1 MNEII
6 LQMREV
12 RSGYQDI
19 EVLRG
24 ISLDIEGSRIT
35 CMIGPNGAG
44 KSTVLKTIYGI
55 LKARAGE
62 ILFEGNRIN
71 GRRPLDI
78 LKRGI
83 CYVPQGRCIFPL
95 MTVEE
100 NLQMGAFTRS
110 DDQVTKDIGTLV
122 KRFPILGERRKTL
135 AGNLSGGEA
144 QILAISMGLLLQPRL
159 MLLDEPSMGLSP
171 QSVGLIFRIIKQI
184 NEMGTTI
191 LMVEQNARRALEIS
205 HRAFVLELGR
215 MRFDGTGEEI
225 LNNTEL
231 RKVYLGG

>member
-1 MNEII
+1 
-6 LQMREV
+6 MRDV

-24 ISLDIEGSRIT
+24 ISLEVLNSKIT

-44 KSTVLKTIYGI
+44 KSTVLKTLYGI
-55 LKARAGE
+55 LKARTGQ
-62 ILFEGNRIN
+62 ILFGGERIDALS
-71 GRRPLDI
+71 PFEI

-83 CYVPQGRCIFPL
+83 SYVPQGRAIFPL

-100 NLQMGAFTRS
+100 NLQMGAFTRK
-110 DDQVTKDIGTLV
+110 DNRIPKDIADLIE
-122 KRFPILGERRKTL
+122 KFPILGERRNIL

-144 QILAISMGLLLQPRL
+144 QILTIAMGLLLLPKL

-171 QSVGLIFRIIKQI
+171 LSVGLIFRIIKEI
-184 NEMGTTI
+184 NEMGKTI

-205 HRAFVLELGR
+205 HHAFVLELGK

-231 RKVYLGG
+231 KKVYLGG

>member
-1 MNEII
+1 MNEIL
-6 LQMREV
+6 LQMRDV

-19 EVLRG
+19 EVLKG
-24 ISLDIEGSRIT
+24 ISLDLLNSKIT
-35 CMIGPNGAG
+35 CMIGPNGSG

-55 LKARAGE
+55 LKARTGE
-62 ILFEGNRIN
+62 ILLEGERID
-71 GRRPLDI
+71 RQSPLEI

-83 CYVPQGRCIFPL
+83 SYVPQGRAIFPL

-100 NLQMGAFTRS
+100 NLQMGAFTR
-110 DDQVTKDIGTLV
+110 KDNRITQDIADLIE
-122 KRFPILGERRKTL
+122 KFPILGERRNIL

-144 QILAISMGLLLQPRL
+144 QILTIAMGLLLLPKL

-171 QSVGLIFRIIKQI
+171 LSVGLIFRIIKEI
-184 NEMGTTI
+184 NEMGKTI

-205 HRAFVLELGR
+205 HHAFVLELGK

-231 RKVYLGG
+231 KKVYLGG

>member
-1 MNEII
+1 MNEIL
-6 LQMREV
+6 LQMRDV

-19 EVLRG
+19 EVLKG
-24 ISLDIEGSRIT
+24 ISLDILNSKIT
-35 CMIGPNGAG
+35 CMIGPNGSG

-55 LKARAGE
+55 LKARTGE
-62 ILFEGNRIN
+62 ILLEGERIH
-71 GRRPLDI
+71 RQSPLEI

-83 CYVPQGRCIFPL
+83 SYVPQGRAIFPL

-100 NLQMGAFTRS
+100 NLQMGAFTR
-110 DDQVTKDIGTLV
+110 KDNRITQDIADLIE
-122 KRFPILGERRKTL
+122 KFPILGERRNIL

-144 QILAISMGLLLQPRL
+144 QILTLAMGLLLLPKL

-171 QSVGLIFRIIKQI
+171 LSVGLIFRIIKEI
-184 NEMGTTI
+184 NEMGKTI

-205 HRAFVLELGR
+205 HHAFVLELGK

-231 RKVYLGG
+231 KKVYLGG

>member
-1 MNEII
+1 MNETI
-6 LQMREV
+6 LQMRDV

-24 ISLDIEGSRIT
+24 ISLEVLNSKIT

-44 KSTVLKTIYGI
+44 KSTVLKTIYGV
-55 LKARAGE
+55 LKARTGQ
-62 ILFEGNRIN
+62 ILFNGERIDAQS
-71 GRRPLDI
+71 PLEI

-83 CYVPQGRCIFPL
+83 SYVPQGRAIFPL

-100 NLQMGAFTRS
+100 NLQMGAFTRK
-110 DDQVTKDIGTLV
+110 DDRIAKDIADLIE
-122 KRFPILGERRKTL
+122 KFPILRERRDTL

-144 QILAISMGLLLQPRL
+144 QILAIAMGLLHSPKL

-171 QSVGLIFRIIKQI
+171 QSVGFIFRVIEQI
-184 NEMGTTI
+184 NGMGTTV
-191 LMVEQNARRALEIS
+191 LMVEQNARKALGIS
-205 HRAFVLELGR
+205 HHAFVLELGR
-215 MRFDGTGEEI
+215 MSFDGTGEEI

>member
-1 MNEII
+1 MNEIL
-6 LQMREV
+6 LQMRDV

-19 EVLRG
+19 EVLKG
-24 ISLDIEGSRIT
+24 ISLDILNSKIT
-35 CMIGPNGAG
+35 CMIGPNGSG

-55 LKARAGE
+55 LKARTGE
-62 ILFEGNRIN
+62 ILLEGERID
-71 GRRPLDI
+71 RQSPLEI

-83 CYVPQGRCIFPL
+83 SYVPQGRAIFPL

-100 NLQMGAFTRS
+100 NLQMGAFTR
-110 DDQVTKDIGTLV
+110 KDNRITQDIADLIE
-122 KRFPILGERRKTL
+122 KFPILGERRNIL

-144 QILAISMGLLLQPRL
+144 QILTIAMGLLLLPKL

-171 QSVGLIFRIIKQI
+171 LSVGLIFRVIKEI
-184 NEMGTTI
+184 NEMGKTI

-205 HRAFVLELGR
+205 HHAFVLELGK

-231 RKVYLGG
+231 KKVYLGG

>member
-1 MNEII
+1 MKQAV

-62 ILFEGNRIN
+62 ILFEGNRID
-71 GRRPLDI
+71 GHKALDI

-100 NLQMGAFTRS
+100 NLQMGAFTRK
-110 DDQVTKDIGTLV
+110 DDQVTKDITALIE
-122 KRFPILGERRKTL
+122 RFPILGERRNTL

-191 LMVEQNARRALEIS
+191 LMVEQNARKALGIS
-205 HRAFVLELGR
+205 HHAFVLELGKI
-215 MRFDGTGEEI
+215 RFDGTGEEI

>member
-1 MNEII
+1 MNEIL
-6 LQMREV
+6 LQMRDV

-19 EVLRG
+19 EVLKG
-24 ISLDIEGSRIT
+24 ISLDILNSKIT
-35 CMIGPNGAG
+35 CMIGPNGSG

-55 LKARAGE
+55 LKARTGE
-62 ILFEGNRIN
+62 ILLEGERID
-71 GRRPLDI
+71 RQSPLEI

-83 CYVPQGRCIFPL
+83 SYVPQGRAIFPL

-100 NLQMGAFTRS
+100 NLQMGAFTR
-110 DDQVTKDIGTLV
+110 KDNRITQDIADLIE
-122 KRFPILGERRKTL
+122 KFPILGERRNIL

-144 QILAISMGLLLQPRL
+144 QILTIAMGLLLLPKL

-171 QSVGLIFRIIKQI
+171 LSVGLIFRIIKEI
-184 NEMGTTI
+184 NEMGKTI

-205 HRAFVLELGR
+205 HHAFVLELGK

-231 RKVYLGG
+231 KKVYLGG

>member
-24 ISLDIEGSRIT
+24 ISLGIESSGIT

-100 NLQMGAFTRS
+100 NLQMGAFTRK
-110 DDQVTKDIGTLV
+110 DDQVTKDITALV
-122 KRFPILGERRKTL
+122 ERFPILGERRKTL

-205 HRAFVLELGR
+205 HHAFVLELGKI
-215 MRFDGTGEEI
+215 RFDGTGEEI

>member
-1 MNEII
+1 
-6 LQMREV
+6 
-12 RSGYQDI
+12 
-19 EVLRG
+19 
-24 ISLDIEGSRIT
+24 
-35 CMIGPNGAG
+35 
-44 KSTVLKTIYGI
+44 
-55 LKARAGE
+55 
-62 ILFEGNRIN
+62 
-71 GRRPLDI
+71 
-78 LKRGI
+78 
-83 CYVPQGRCIFPL
+83 
-95 MTVEE
+95 
-100 NLQMGAFTRS
+100 
-110 DDQVTKDIGTLV
+110 
-122 KRFPILGERRKTL
+122 L

-205 HRAFVLELGR
+205 HHAFVLELGR

>member
-1 MNEII
+1 MNEIL
-6 LQMREV
+6 LQMRDV

-19 EVLRG
+19 EVLKG
-24 ISLDIEGSRIT
+24 ISLDILNSKIT
-35 CMIGPNGAG
+35 CMIGPNGSG

-55 LKARAGE
+55 LKARTGE
-62 ILFEGNRIN
+62 ILLEGERID
-71 GRRPLDI
+71 RQSPLEI

-83 CYVPQGRCIFPL
+83 SYVPQGRAIFPL

-100 NLQMGAFTRS
+100 NIQMGAFTR
-110 DDQVTKDIGTLV
+110 KDNRITQDIADLIE
-122 KRFPILGERRKTL
+122 KFPILGERRNIL

-144 QILAISMGLLLQPRL
+144 QILTIAMGLLLLPKL

-171 QSVGLIFRIIKQI
+171 LSVGLIFRVIKEI
-184 NEMGTTI
+184 NEMGKTI

-205 HRAFVLELGR
+205 HHAFVLELGK

-231 RKVYLGG
+231 KKVYLGG

>member
-1 MNEII
+1 MNEIL
-6 LQMREV
+6 LQMRDV

-19 EVLRG
+19 EVLKG
-24 ISLDIEGSRIT
+24 ISLDILNSKIT
-35 CMIGPNGAG
+35 CMIGPNGSG

-55 LKARAGE
+55 LKARTGE
-62 ILFEGNRIN
+62 ILLEGERID
-71 GRRPLDI
+71 RQSPLEI

-83 CYVPQGRCIFPL
+83 SYVPQGRAIFPL

-100 NLQMGAFTRS
+100 NLQMGAFTR
-110 DDQVTKDIGTLV
+110 KDNRITQDIADLIE
-122 KRFPILGERRKTL
+122 KFPILGERRNIL

-144 QILAISMGLLLQPRL
+144 QILTIAMGLLLLPKL
-159 MLLDEPSMGLSP
+159 LLLDEPSMGLSP
-171 QSVGLIFRIIKQI
+171 LSVGLIFRIIKEI
-184 NEMGTTI
+184 NEMGKTI

-205 HRAFVLELGR
+205 HHAFVLELGK

-231 RKVYLGG
+231 KKVYLGG

>member
-1 MNEII
+1 MNEIL
-6 LQMREV
+6 LQMRDV

-19 EVLRG
+19 EVLKG
-24 ISLDIEGSRIT
+24 ISLDILNSKIT
-35 CMIGPNGAG
+35 CMIGPNGSG

-55 LKARAGE
+55 LKARTGE
-62 ILFEGNRIN
+62 ILLEGERID
-71 GRRPLDI
+71 RQSPLEI

-83 CYVPQGRCIFPL
+83 AYVPQGRAIFPL

-100 NLQMGAFTRS
+100 NLQMGAFTR
-110 DDQVTKDIGTLV
+110 KDNRITQDIADLIE
-122 KRFPILGERRKTL
+122 KFPILGERRNIL

-144 QILAISMGLLLQPRL
+144 QILTIAMGLLLLPKL
-159 MLLDEPSMGLSP
+159 LLLDEPSMGLSP
-171 QSVGLIFRIIKQI
+171 LSVGLIFRIIKEI
-184 NEMGTTI
+184 NEMGKTI

-205 HRAFVLELGR
+205 HHAFVLELGK

-231 RKVYLGG
+231 KKVYLGG

>member
-1 MNEII
+1 MNEIT
-6 LQMREV
+6 LQVREV

-19 EVLRG
+19 EVLKG
-24 ISLDIEGSRIT
+24 ISLDILNSQIT

-55 LKARAGE
+55 LKARTGE
-62 ILFEGNRIN
+62 ILFKGERID
-71 GRRPLDI
+71 GQSPLEI

-83 CYVPQGRCIFPL
+83 SYVPQGRAIFPL

-100 NLQMGAFTRS
+100 NLQMGAFIR
-110 DDQVTKDIGTLV
+110 KDSRITNDIVDLTE
-122 KRFPILGERRKTL
+122 KFPILGERRNTL

-144 QILAISMGLLLQPRL
+144 QILVLAMGLLLEPKL

-205 HRAFVLELGR
+205 HHAFVLELGKI
-215 MRFDGTGEEI
+215 RFDGTGEEI

>member
-1 MNEII
+1 MNEIL
-6 LQMREV
+6 LQMRDV

-19 EVLRG
+19 EVLKG
-24 ISLDIEGSRIT
+24 ISLDILNSKIT
-35 CMIGPNGAG
+35 CMIGPNGSG

-55 LKARAGE
+55 LKARTGE
-62 ILFEGNRIN
+62 ILLEGERID
-71 GRRPLDI
+71 RQSPLEI

-83 CYVPQGRCIFPL
+83 SYVPQGRAIFPL

-100 NLQMGAFTRS
+100 NLQMGAFTR
-110 DDQVTKDIGTLV
+110 KDNRITQDIADLIE
-122 KRFPILGERRKTL
+122 KFPILGERRNIL

-144 QILAISMGLLLQPRL
+144 QILTIAMGLLLLPKL

-171 QSVGLIFRIIKQI
+171 MSVGLIFRIIKEI
-184 NEMGTTI
+184 NEMGKTI

-205 HRAFVLELGR
+205 HHAFVLELGK

-231 RKVYLGG
+231 KKVYLGG

>member
-1 MNEII
+1 MEKAI
-6 LQMREV
+6 LQMQEV

-24 ISLDIEGSRIT
+24 ISLDIQSSGIT

-62 ILFEGNRIN
+62 ILFEGKRID
-71 GRRPLDI
+71 GHKPLDI

-100 NLQMGAFTRS
+100 NLQMGAITRK
-110 DDQVTKDIGTLV
+110 DDRVTKDITALIE
-122 KRFPILGERRKTL
+122 RFPILGQRRKTL
-135 AGNLSGGEA
+135 AWNLSGGEA

-205 HRAFVLELGR
+205 HHAFVLELGKI
-215 MRFDGTGEEI
+215 RFDGTGEEI

>member
-1 MNEII
+1 M
-6 LQMREV
+6 QEV

-19 EVLRG
+19 EVLKG
-24 ISLDIEGSRIT
+24 ISLDIQSFGIT

-55 LKARAGE
+55 LKARMGQ
-62 ILFEGNRIN
+62 ILFEGRRID
-71 GRRPLDI
+71 GHKPLDI
-78 LKRGI
+78 LKQGI

-100 NLQMGAFTRS
+100 NLQMGAFTRK
-110 DDQVTKDIGTLV
+110 DDQVTRDIAALIE
-122 KRFPILGERRKTL
+122 RFPILGERRKTL

-144 QILAISMGLLLQPRL
+144 QILALSMGLLLQPRL

-171 QSVGLIFRIIKQI
+171 QSVGFIFKIIKQI
-184 NEMGTTI
+184 NETGTTI

-205 HRAFVLELGR
+205 DRAFVLELGR

-225 LNNTEL
+225 LNHAEL